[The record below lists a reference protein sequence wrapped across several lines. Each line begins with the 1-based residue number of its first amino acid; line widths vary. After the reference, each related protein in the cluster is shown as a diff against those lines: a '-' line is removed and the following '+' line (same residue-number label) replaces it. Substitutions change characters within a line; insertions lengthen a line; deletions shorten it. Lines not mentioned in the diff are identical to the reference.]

1 MNFMEHLPVLVI
13 ALPLSAALLCTF
25 LSRISQWLGKILVIA
40 SLAGS
45 FLCSLGLLIQTVT
58 LGLAGKEAKIHYA
71 MGNWEAPIG
80 IEFVIDPLNALLAM
94 FIAFLAMCTAFY
106 CIHFQ
111 KHKAWIQSGGFYTLL
126 GLLTV
131 GLCGMTVTG
140 DVFNLYVFL
149 EVASISGY
157 GLIALGGK
165 KSILAAFRYLLIGT
179 IGASF
184 YLIAIGMLYALTGTL
199 NMADLSVLIQGHMD
213 NPLIILACACLI
225 GAFGIKMSIWPFHV
239 WQPDAYSYAHPGA
252 SPLISGAMSKVPAFA
267 MIRFFFF
274 IFGVQHWIVDNALL
288 LLGMIGAVGMIIG
301 SIMAM
306 KQTNF
311 RRMLAY
317 SSIAQLGYVAL
328 GIGLGNF
335 YGITGGFLHILNH
348 IFMKGGLFLI
358 IGAIQ
363 YRYGIVDYRQFG
375 QLHKK
380 MPFTCF
386 AMVVAALSMVG
397 IPPTGGFFSKWY
409 LLLGALDAHMYP
421 YIAVLIV
428 SSLLNAF
435 YFLRVLERIF
445 ISPASPATAEDK
457 GEIPKRLELPLSML
471 IPILVFAVGIIAM
484 GFLNSH
490 IVENVIQISLQGVI

>member
-1 MNFMEHLPVLVI
+1 MYLANHLPVLVI

-25 LSRISQWLGKILVIA
+25 LSRINKWLGKGLVIA

-45 FLCSLGLLIQTVT
+45 FLCSLGLLIQTIHMHRH
-58 LGLAGKEAKIHYA
+58 LGTHQIHYA

-80 IEFVIDPLNALLAM
+80 IEFVVDPLNATLAM
-94 FIAFLAMCTAFY
+94 FIAFLALCTAIYSIRF
-106 CIHFQ
+106 I
-111 KHKAWIQSGGFYTLL
+111 KTRAWLSSGGFYTLI

-131 GLCGMTVTG
+131 GLCGMTLTG
-140 DVFNLYVFL
+140 DIFNLYVFL

-157 GLIALGGK
+157 GLIAIGGK
-165 KSILAAFRYLLIGT
+165 KSVLAAFRYLLIGT

-184 YLIAIGMLYALTGTL
+184 YLVAIGMLYALTGTL
-199 NMADLSVLIQGHMD
+199 NMADLAVLIQGHMD
-213 NPLIILACACLI
+213 NPLIILACASLI
-225 GAFGIKMSIWPFHV
+225 ASFGIKMSIFPFHV

-267 MIRFFFF
+267 MIRFFIF
-274 IFGVQHWIVDNALL
+274 IFGIDNWIIDNALL
-288 LLGMIGAVGMIIG
+288 FVGIIGAIGMIVG
-301 SIMAM
+301 SVMALA
-306 KQTNF
+306 QTDF

-328 GIGLGNF
+328 GIGLGNY

-363 YRYGIVDYRQFG
+363 YRFGIVDYRQFG

-380 MPFTCF
+380 MPITAL
-386 AMVVAALSMVG
+386 AMVIAALSMIG

-409 LLLGALDAHMYP
+409 LILGALEAHMYP
-421 YIAVLIV
+421 YLLVLIV

-445 ISPASPATAEDK
+445 IDPPHPSLRENK
-457 GEIPKRLELPLSML
+457 GAIPKRLELPLTIL
-471 IPILVFAVGIIAM
+471 IPIILFAAGILAM
-484 GFLNSH
+484 GFLNSQ
-490 IVENVIQISLQGVI
+490 IVENVLEISLQGVL

>member
-1 MNFMEHLPVLVI
+1 MNLITHLPVLVI

-25 LSRISQWLGKILVIA
+25 LSRLCQWLGKGLVIA

-45 FLCSLGLLIQTVT
+45 MLCSLGLLIQTAT
-58 LGLAGKEAKIHYA
+58 GQTHQIHYA

-80 IEFVIDPLNALLAM
+80 IEFVIDPLNAILAM
-94 FIAFLAMCTAFY
+94 FITFLALCTAVYSIKFL
-106 CIHFQ
+106 
-111 KHKAWIQSGGFYTLL
+111 KGKTWLQSGGFYTLL

-131 GLCGMTVTG
+131 GLCGMTITG
-140 DVFNLYVFL
+140 DIFNLYVFL

-165 KSILAAFRYLLIGT
+165 KSVLAAFRYLLIGT

-184 YLIAIGMLYALTGTL
+184 YLLAIGMLYALTGTL
-199 NMADLSVLIQGHMD
+199 NMADLSVLIQVHMD
-213 NPLIILACACLI
+213 NPLIILACVCLI
-225 GAFGIKMSIWPFHV
+225 VSFGIKMSLFPFHV

-267 MIRFFFF
+267 MIRFF
-274 IFGVQHWIVDNALL
+274 IFLFGINHWIVDNALL
-288 LLGMIGAVGMIIG
+288 VISIIGAIGMIVG
-301 SIMAM
+301 SVMAM
-306 KQTNF
+306 AQTDF

-317 SSIAQLGYVAL
+317 SSIAQLGYIAL
-328 GIGLGNF
+328 GIGLGNY

-358 IGAIQ
+358 IGGIQ

-375 QLHKK
+375 QLHRK
-380 MPFTCF
+380 MPLTCLALVIASL
-386 AMVVAALSMVG
+386 AMIG

-409 LLLGALDAHMYP
+409 LLLGSLEAHMYP
-421 YIAVLIV
+421 FLLVLIV

-445 ISPASPATAEDK
+445 IHPESPATSEDK
-457 GEIPKRLELPLSML
+457 GEIPRKLELPLTML
-471 IPILVFAVGIIAM
+471 IPILLFAVGILAM
-484 GFLNSH
+484 GFVNSY
-490 IVENVIQISLQGVI
+490 IVQHVLEISLQGVL

>member
-25 LSRISQWLGKILVIA
+25 LSRIHLWIGKLLVIA

-45 FLCSLGLLIQTVT
+45 FLCSLGLLIQTVS
-58 LGLAGKEAKIHYA
+58 LGLLGQTAKVHYA

-94 FIAFLAMCTAFY
+94 LIAFLAMCTAIY
-106 CIHFQ
+106 CIKFQ
-111 KHKAWIQSGGFYTLL
+111 KNKSWIQSGGFYTLI

-184 YLIAIGMLYALTGTL
+184 YLIAIGMLYSLTGTL
-199 NMADLSVLIQGHMD
+199 NMADLSVLIQRHMD

-225 GAFGIKMSIWPFHV
+225 ASFGIKMSIWPFHV

-274 IFGVQHWIVDNALL
+274 IFGVQHWVVDNALF
-288 LLGMIGAVGMIIG
+288 LLGIIGAIGMIVG
-301 SIMAM
+301 SVMAM
-306 KQTNF
+306 AQTDF

-335 YGITGGFLHILNH
+335 YGISGGFLHILNH

-363 YRYGIVDYRQFG
+363 YRFGIVDYRQFG

-380 MPFTCF
+380 MPLTCF
-386 AMVVAALSMVG
+386 ALVVAALSMVG

-421 YIAVLIV
+421 YIIVLVV

-457 GEIPKRLELPLSML
+457 GEVPKKLELPLPLL
-471 IPILVFAVGIIAM
+471 IPIMIFAVGTIAM
-484 GFLNSH
+484 GFLNSQ
-490 IVENVIQISLQGVI
+490 IVNQVIAVSLQGVM

>member
-1 MNFMEHLPVLVI
+1 MYFANHMPVLVI

-25 LSRISQWLGKILVIA
+25 LSKIHKLLGKGLVVA

-45 FLCSLGLLIQTVT
+45 FLCSLFLLIQTVNMHIH
-58 LGLAGKEAKIHYA
+58 LGTHEIHYA

-80 IEFVIDPLNALLAM
+80 IEFVIDPLNATLAM
-94 FIAFLAMCTAFY
+94 FIAFLALCTAIFSSKF
-106 CIHFQ
+106 I
-111 KHKAWIQSGGFYTLL
+111 KDKAWLSSGGFYTLI

-131 GLCGMTVTG
+131 GLCGMTITG

-165 KSILAAFRYLLIGT
+165 KSVLAAFRYLLIGT

-184 YLIAIGMLYALTGTL
+184 YLVAIGLLYALTGTL
-199 NMADLSVLIQGHMD
+199 NMADLAVLIQGHMD

-225 GAFGIKMSIWPFHV
+225 GSFGIKMSIFPFHV
-239 WQPDAYSYAHPGA
+239 WQPDAYSYAHPGV
-252 SPLISGAMSKVPAFA
+252 SSLISGAMSKVPAFA
-267 MIRFFFF
+267 MIRFFIF
-274 IFGVQHWIVDNALL
+274 IFGIDNWIIDNALL
-288 LLGMIGAVGMIIG
+288 LLGILGAVGMIVG

-306 KQTNF
+306 AQTDF

-328 GIGLGNF
+328 GIGLGNY

-380 MPFTCF
+380 MPITTL
-386 AMVVAALSMVG
+386 MLVIAALSMIG

-409 LLLGALDAHMYP
+409 LLLGSLDAHMYP
-421 YIAVLIV
+421 YIIVLII

-445 ISPASPATAEDK
+445 IHPESPATAENK
-457 GEIPKRLELPLSML
+457 GEIPKRLELPLTML
-471 IPILVFAVGIIAM
+471 IPIILFGIGIVAL
-484 GFLNSH
+484 GFLNNH
-490 IVENVIQISLQGVI
+490 IVHNVLEVSLQGVL